1 MDKKRDYIYEN
12 IIHDMLEGVV
22 VLGPEGTVEYLNAS
36 AESILGKSAQ
46 QLIDKR
52 FASVFFQYRENDAFN
67 QAVLDAFYKGSS
79 QNEVPFFTGTE
90 TRQLQMMTSILWRDG
105 RRIGTIL
112 VLTDITE
119 FSKLK
124 QQYVEQIERLL
135 KSLVRA
141 LSTAIDE
148 RSHYTAKHTRNM
160 VHMGEAFLHW
170 IDENEPSL
178 RFTTLQKRAFLMS
191 VWLHDVGKI
200 AVPLSVMDKATRLG
214 PLLGQIEN
222 RFEKMHLLSRIACLE
237 NRITE
242 EEWKEDENRRK
253 EWLTAIRRIN
263 LAGVLRDE
271 DLDLIHMISQNT
283 YQEEDG
289 SRRPVLLEE
298 ETEDLMIQRGTLSDK
313 ERQIMQGHVTMT
325 KRILD
330 QVRFPDG
337 YTQVPEWA
345 SAHHELLNGK
355 GYPDQRKNGEIP
367 MEVRL
372 LTILDIYEALTAP
385 DRPYKK
391 PMDSGKAFDI
401 LNRMAEEGSIDG
413 KLLQL
418 FFRSHAYDENSRQTG
433 APV

>member
-1 MDKKRDYIYEN
+1 MDNKRNYIYEN

-22 VLGPEGTVEYLNAS
+22 VLSPEGTVEYLNPS
-36 AESILGKSAQ
+36 AENILGKSAQ

-52 FASVFFQYRENDAFN
+52 FASVFFRYKENDAFN
-67 QAVLDAFYKGSS
+67 QAVLDAFYKGSFLY
-79 QNEVPFFTGTE
+79 EVPFFTGTQ
-90 TRQLQMMTSILWRDG
+90 TRQLQMMTSILKRDEK
-105 RRIGTIL
+105 RIGTIL

-119 FSKLK
+119 FSELK
-124 QQYVEQIERLL
+124 QQYVEQITRLL
-135 KSLVRA
+135 NSLVKA

-148 RSHYTAKHTRNM
+148 RSHYTAMHTRNM
-160 VHMGEAFLHW
+160 VHMGEAFLQW

-178 RFTTLQKRAFLMS
+178 HFTASQKRVFLMS
-191 VWLHDVGKI
+191 IWLHDVGKI

-214 PLLGQIEN
+214 PLLGQIES
-222 RFEKMHLLSRIACLE
+222 RFEKMHLLSRIAYLE
-237 NRITE
+237 KRITK
-242 EEWKEDENRRK
+242 EEWEEDENRRK
-253 EWLTAIRRIN
+253 EWLTRIQQIN

-271 DLDLIHMISQNT
+271 DLDLIQKISRNT

-289 SRRPVLLEE
+289 SIRPVLLEE
-298 ETEDLMIQRGTLSDK
+298 ETEDLMIRRGTLSDK

-330 QVRFPDG
+330 QVHFPDG
-337 YTQVPEWA
+337 YTQVPDWA

-355 GYPDQRKNGEIP
+355 GYPNQKKGAEIP

-391 PMDSGKAFDI
+391 PMDSEKAFGI
-401 LNRMAEEGSIDG
+401 LSRMAEEGSIDG
-413 KLLQL
+413 KLLKL
-418 FFRSHAYDENSRQTG
+418 FYRSHAYDND
-433 APV
+433 